1 MTPSI
6 EAIRQYQ
13 QIYKE
18 LFGEDLSTEEAET
31 SGSKLIQLIKTVL
44 QDSARKEKG
53 DSL

>member
-6 EAIRQYQ
+6 EAIRHYQ

-31 SGSKLIQLIKTVL
+31 SGSRLIQLIKTVL
-44 QDSARKEKG
+44 QDSTRKEKG